1 MTTPDD
7 FDGGPAAMT
16 ADMAKAENREKYGPL
31 PPLGQRGSTSVKL
44 SRPQGEDEAAMAM
57 KFGYSQPIAQV
68 SKLSQKM
75 YGYMR
80 DGNIKDDDEKTAIRG
95 SNAINDLI
103 LMAPCVTRQERYDEE
118 EMRAQQW
125 IKLIGTGIRGSQ
137 FPLDPYEPPPGGDDE
152 DLDGDGEVIRPT
164 GEVRVMPVGHRGPRD
179 DIHRLLEEWGS
190 ADAFMLQCRIDEER
204 YGIDYA
210 ERHYD
215 EYDRMEEL
223 RRDSEMRAARLPPA
237 ENMLFWCRV
246 RQYQIMRERAH
257 DLAMGY
263 PINDFTEVK
272 RELSDGKD
280 IHDVAHRM
288 PWAFRVGYDRVLASM
303 MDGEAHRMLLMA
315 MIAGQIPVQQHQLPW
330 GMPPGYWGGPPPSNG
345 QNGQNGQNGPQGNQ
359 QGEDQEQDKRP
370 AMFNL
375 FGGGNKQPQNG
386 AQPQQKP
393 PSRRRRGGGAGSDQE
408 ALEIRQPNPIGG
420 IDTIHNRRVHRWLW
434 GWHAWSR
441 A

>member
-1 MTTPDD
+1 MI
-7 FDGGPAAMT
+7 
-16 ADMAKAENREKYGPL
+16 ADMAKPENREKYGPL
-31 PPLGQRGSTSVKL
+31 PPLGQRGPTSVKL
-44 SRPQGEDEAAMAM
+44 SRSQGDDEEAMAR
-57 KFGYSQPIAQV
+57 KWGYSQPIAQV

-80 DGNIKDDDEKTAIRG
+80 DGNIKDDDEKTAVRG

-125 IKLIGTGIRGSQ
+125 IKLIGPGVRDGR
-137 FPLDPYEPPPGGDDE
+137 FPLDPYGRLPPGAGEDPDD
-152 DLDGDGEVIRPT
+152 DPDGEVVRPE
-164 GEVRVMPVGHRGPRD
+164 GEVLVLPAGSRGAEERP
-179 DIHRLLEEWGS
+179 DINRLLEEWGS

-215 EYDRMEEL
+215 EYDRNEEL
-223 RRDSEMRAARLPPA
+223 RREAEMRASRLPPA

-246 RQYQIMRERAH
+246 RQYKIMRERAF

-263 PINDFTEVK
+263 PVNDFTEVK
-272 RELSDGKD
+272 RELAEGKD

-315 MIAGQIPVQQHQLPW
+315 MIAGQIPAQPQVPW
-330 GMPPGYWGGPPPSNG
+330 GLPAGYWGAQPG
-345 QNGQNGQNGPQGNQ
+345 QNGQNGSQGDAQ
-359 QGEDQEQDKRP
+359 QDPDQEQDKRP
-370 AMFNL
+370 ALFNL

-386 AQPQQKP
+386 AQPQQKQ
-393 PSRRRRGGGAGSDQE
+393 PSRRRRGGRS
-408 ALEIRQPNPIGG
+408 
-420 IDTIHNRRVHRWLW
+420 RR
-434 GWHAWSR
+434 
-441 A
+441 

>member
-1 MTTPDD
+1 MTPDD
-7 FDGGPAAMT
+7 FEAGPAAMI
-16 ADMAKAENREKYGPL
+16 ADMAKPENREKYGPL
-31 PPLGQRGSTSVKL
+31 PPLGQRGPTSVKL
-44 SRPQGEDEAAMAM
+44 SRSQGDDEEAMAR
-57 KFGYSQPIAQV
+57 KWGYSQPIAQV

-80 DGNIKDDDEKTAIRG
+80 DGNIKDDDEKTAVRG

-125 IKLIGTGIRGSQ
+125 IKLIGPGVRDGR
-137 FPLDPYEPPPGGDDE
+137 FPVDPYGQLPPGAGEDPDE
-152 DLDGDGEVIRPT
+152 DPDGDPDGEVVRPE
-164 GEVRVMPVGHRGPRD
+164 GEVLVLPAGRRGAEERP
-179 DIHRLLEEWGS
+179 DINRLLEEWGS

-215 EYDRMEEL
+215 EYDRNEEL
-223 RRDSEMRAARLPPA
+223 RREAEMRASRLPPA

-246 RQYQIMRERAH
+246 RQYKIMRERAF
-257 DLAMGY
+257 DLAMGH
-263 PINDFTEVK
+263 PVNDFTEVK
-272 RELSDGKD
+272 RELAEGKD

-315 MIAGQIPVQQHQLPW
+315 MIAGQIPAQQHQVPW
-330 GMPPGYWGGPPPSNG
+330 GLPAGYWGAPPG
-345 QNGQNGQNGPQGNQ
+345 QNGQNGSQGDAQ
-359 QGEDQEQDKRP
+359 QDPDQEQDKRP
-370 AMFNL
+370 ALFNL

-386 AQPQQKP
+386 AQPQQKQ
-393 PSRRRRGGGAGSDQE
+393 PSRRRRGGRS
-408 ALEIRQPNPIGG
+408 
-420 IDTIHNRRVHRWLW
+420 RR
-434 GWHAWSR
+434 
-441 A
+441 

>member
-7 FDGGPAAMT
+7 FEGGPAAMI
-16 ADMAKAENREKYGPL
+16 ADMAKPENREKYGPL
-31 PPLGQRGSTSVKL
+31 PPLGQRGPTSVKL
-44 SRPQGEDEAAMAM
+44 SRSQGDDEAAMAM

-80 DGNIKDDDEKTAIRG
+80 DGNIKDDDEKTAVRG

-125 IKLIGTGIRGSQ
+125 IKLIGPGVRDGR
-137 FPLDPYEPPPGGDDE
+137 FPLDPYAQLPPGAGEDPDD
-152 DLDGDGEVIRPT
+152 DPDGEVVRPE
-164 GEVRVMPVGHRGPRD
+164 GEVLVLPAGSRGTEERP
-179 DIHRLLEEWGS
+179 DINRLLEEWGS

-215 EYDRMEEL
+215 EYDRNEEL
-223 RRDSEMRAARLPPA
+223 RRDAEMRASRLPPA

-246 RQYQIMRERAH
+246 RQYKIMRERAF
-257 DLAMGY
+257 DLAMGH
-263 PINDFTEVK
+263 PVNDFTEVK
-272 RELSDGKD
+272 RELAEGKD

-315 MIAGQIPVQQHQLPW
+315 MIAGQIPAQQHQVPW
-330 GMPPGYWGGPPPSNG
+330 GLPPGYWGAQPG
-345 QNGQNGQNGPQGNQ
+345 QNGQNGSQGDAQ
-359 QGEDQEQDKRP
+359 QDPDQEQDKRP
-370 AMFNL
+370 ALFNL

-386 AQPQQKP
+386 AQPQQKQ
-393 PSRRRRGGGAGSDQE
+393 PSRRRRGG
-408 ALEIRQPNPIGG
+408 R
-420 IDTIHNRRVHRWLW
+420 
-434 GWHAWSR
+434 SR
-441 A
+441 K